1 MDNKEKNNKKNIKH
15 KIDFIQKKENTLNSL
30 FEVEHFLCN
39 VKHALKYI
47 NLYKFLK

>member
-1 MDNKEKNNKKNIKH
+1 MDIRKEKCKNDNTKKRN
-15 KIDFIQKKENTLNSL
+15 FLQKKENTINSL

>member
-1 MDNKEKNNKKNIKH
+1 MDNKQENIKKSAIK
-15 KIDFIQKKENTLNSL
+15 KINFSQKKENTINSL

>member
-1 MDNKEKNNKKNIKH
+1 MDIREEKCKNNNTKKIN
-15 KIDFIQKKENTLNSL
+15 FSQKKENTVNSL

-39 VKHALKYI
+39 VKHALKCI

>member
-1 MDNKEKNNKKNIKH
+1 MNAKQENTKKNTAK
-15 KIDFIQKKENTLNSL
+15 KINFSQKKENTVNSL

>member
-1 MDNKEKNNKKNIKH
+1 MDKKEENIKNSKP
-15 KIDFIQKKENTLNSL
+15 KIDFIQKKENTMNSL